1 MATKTATFSADG
13 TIDLG
18 VMSDPVFTVDGGTW
32 GSGTLKIKIEG
43 VVMHAGYTA
52 DFYGELYDTCGRPM
66 HFTATLSGAT
76 GPSISLKAVYV
87 QERGRASRS

>member
-18 VMSDPVFTVDGGTW
+18 IMIDPIFTVDGATW

-66 HFTATLSGAT
+66 HFSATLSGSSSPDIDLT
-76 GPSISLKAVYV
+76 AVYV